1 MRGNI
6 LKIHPEA
13 ILDLRGSII
22 PIAMLELT
30 KSFNEVNEGETM
42 EILFSDQETRET
54 LFKVLKAYPY
64 ELLDMNDGNE
74 MYRVRIRKGQPRTEI
89 PAGRC

>member
-1 MRGNI
+1 M
-6 LKIHPEA
+6 KIHPEA

-30 KSFNEVNEGETM
+30 KSFTEVNEGETM

-64 ELLDMNDGNE
+64 ELLDINDGNE